1 MSFTPS
7 AGTVRNEKFTF
18 STTQAFNIEI
28 GQYYMRFYKDGAPIL
43 VSGTEFPFL
52 LETPFLGEDVM
63 DLQFKQINDVIYIT
77 HPDYSPKKLSRLADT
92 NWTLVEL
99 EFTNPPM
106 GNDNLTAI
114 TMTPS
119 ATSGLGITITASASY
134 FNSGHQGGYIRLG
147 QRRENQSIED
157 AAITGN
163 DTSGSLSV
171 YGEYNV
177 RSYGIWSA
185 DIFVEAYDTV
195 SASWV
200 VVRKFEGRGDRNV
213 DSQGETS
220 ERKDLRIRIANYVA
234 NADIKDWAAE
244 DLTVP
249 DPGRVVLEA
258 SEYIIYGTARI
269 VGFTSSTVVTA
280 DVISQFY
287 GTTATTYWTEGAW
300 SDYRGYPW
308 CCGFHAGR
316 LVFGGSN
323 TYPTGLW
330 LSVAGDY
337 ENFLRGDDDESSIFI
352 ELAGQESNEIQW
364 LASMRDLIVGTTGS
378 EWTIKSNSAVK
389 GLTPVSIEAKIQTYF
404 GSEYVTPLCLS
415 NALVFV
421 QRKGHRIIEWTWD
434 GDAATGT
441 NLTLMSPHVGNG
453 GIHQLAYAG
462 DPIPT
467 IWAVNGDGYLCG
479 LTYDREQQVLAWH
492 LHTTDGEDTS
502 NAQFESVAAI
512 YGKKTGDDEVYV
524 IVNRDGIRS
533 VERFRPSIWTNI
545 EDCYYV
551 DSGLTYDGTPL
562 NAFTGLTHLV
572 GRTIAILADGVPYT
586 AVVNSEGGFALPT
599 GITASVVH
607 AGLPY
612 TSIFQPMRLDVDGVL
627 GPHVGRN
634 KSVKQMNVRVSKSAG
649 MRWSCDGD
657 EYDLQETT
665 ATPTLVTDDLKIDA
679 TTGYSSDPEVIIKQV
694 LPLPLTID
702 GIVMYFD
709 VTGKT

>member
-1 MSFTPS
+1 M
-7 AGTVRNEKFTF
+7 
-18 STTQAFNIEI
+18 
-28 GQYYMRFYKDGAPIL
+28 
-43 VSGTEFPFL
+43 
-52 LETPFLGEDVM
+52 
-63 DLQFKQINDVIYIT
+63 
-77 HPDYSPKKLSRLADT
+77 
-92 NWTLVEL
+92 
-99 EFTNPPM
+99 
-106 GNDNLTAI
+106 
-114 TMTPS
+114 
-119 ATSGLGITITASASY
+119 
-134 FNSGHQGGYIRLG
+134 
-147 QRRENQSIED
+147 
-157 AAITGN
+157 AA
-163 DTSGSLSV
+163 
-171 YGEYNV
+171 
-177 RSYGIWSA
+177 
-185 DIFVEAYDTV
+185 
-195 SASWV
+195 
-200 VVRKFEGRGDRNV
+200 
-213 DSQGETS
+213 
-220 ERKDLRIRIANYVA
+220 
-234 NADIKDWAAE
+234 
-244 DLTVP
+244 
-249 DPGRVVLEA
+249 
-258 SEYIIYGTARI
+258 
-269 VGFTSSTVVTA
+269 SSTVVTA
-280 DVISQFY
+280 DVLTQFY
-287 GTTATTYWTEGAW
+287 ATTASTYWTEGAW

-421 QRKGHRIIEWTWD
+421 QRKGHRLIEWTWD
-434 GDAATGT
+434 GDAAAGT

-453 GIHQLAYAG
+453 GIHQIAYAG

-533 VERFRPSIWTNI
+533 VERFRPSSWTDI

-562 NAFTGLTHLV
+562 NAFTGLTHLI
-572 GRTIAILADGVPYT
+572 GREIQVLADGVPYT
-586 AVVNSEGGFALPT
+586 ATVDSEGGFSLPV
-599 GITASVVH
+599 GVTASKVH
-607 AGLPY
+607 AGLAY
-612 TSIFQPMRLDVDGVL
+612 TSVFQPMRLDVDGVL

-649 MRWSCDGD
+649 MRWSCDGS
-657 EYDLQETT
+657 EYDLQETS

-679 TTGYSSDPEVIIKQV
+679 TTGFSSDPEVTIKQV
-694 LPLPLTID
+694 QPLPLTID
-702 GIVMYFD
+702 GIVMYFE

>member
-1 MSFTPS
+1 MTPS
-7 AGTVRNEKFTF
+7 SATVRVEKFTF
-18 STTQAFNIEI
+18 STTQAFSVEI
-28 GQYYMRFYKDGAPIL
+28 GQYYMRFYKNGAPIM
-43 VSGTEFPFL
+43 SGIFPFL
-52 LETPFLGEDVM
+52 LETPYLGEDVLE
-63 DLQFKQINDVIYIT
+63 LQLKQINDVVYIT
-77 HPDYSPKKLSRLADT
+77 HPDYFPRKLLRYADDD
-92 NWTLVEL
+92 WRIEEL

-106 GNDNLTAI
+106 GNENLTAT

-119 ATSGLGITITASASY
+119 HTSGLSRTVTASSAY
-134 FNSGHQGGYIRLG
+134 FQSGHVGGYLRIG
-147 QRRENQSIED
+147 HRRENQSIED

-163 DTSGSLSV
+163 DTSSTIDIL
-171 YGEYNV
+171 GEYNV
-177 RSYGIWSA
+177 RSYGIWTA
-185 DIFVEAYDTV
+185 DILIEAYNTV
-195 SASWV
+195 TASWEI
-200 VVRKFEGRGDRNV
+200 VRKFEGKGDRNI
-213 DSQGETS
+213 DQTGETT
-220 ERKDLRIRIANYVA
+220 ERKSMRIRIANYVA
-234 NADIKDWAAE
+234 NTGSPA
-244 DLTVP
+244 P

-258 SEYIIYGTARI
+258 AEYVIYGTARI
-269 VGFTSSTVVTA
+269 TGFTSNTVVTVDIIA
-280 DVISQFY
+280 PFY
-287 GTTATTYWTEGAW
+287 ATDATTWWSEGAW
-300 SDYRGYPW
+300 SEYRGFPW

-316 LVFGGSN
+316 LAFGGSN

-378 EWTIKSNSAVK
+378 EWTVKSNSAVK
-389 GLTPVSIEAKIQTYF
+389 GLTPASIEAKIQTYF
-404 GSEYVTPLCLS
+404 GSEYITPLTLT

-421 QRKGHRIIEWTWD
+421 QRKGHRLVEWTWD
-434 GDAATGT
+434 GDAASGT

-453 GIHQLAYAG
+453 GIHQIAFAG

-467 IWAVNGDGYLCG
+467 IWVVNGDGYLCG

-492 LHTTDGEDTS
+492 IHTTDGEDTAA
-502 NAQFESVAAI
+502 AQFESVACL
-512 YGKKTGDDEVYV
+512 YGEKTGDDEVYV

-533 VERFRPSIWTNI
+533 VERFRPSNWTAI

-551 DSGLTYDGTPL
+551 DSGLTYDGAPT
-562 NAFTGLTHLV
+562 NSFSGLTHLV
-572 GRTIAILADGVPYT
+572 GRTIQVLADGVPYS
-586 AVVNSEGGFALPT
+586 AVVDGSGGFTLPV
-599 GITASVVH
+599 GVTASKVH
-607 AGLPY
+607 AGLAY
-612 TSIFQPMRLDVDGVL
+612 TSVFQPMRLDVDGVL

-665 ATPTLVTDDLKIDA
+665 ATPELTTADLKIDA
-679 TTGYSSDPEVIIKQV
+679 TTGYSSDPEVTIKQV
-694 LPLPLTID
+694 QPLPLTID

>member
-28 GQYYMRFYKDGAPIL
+28 GQYYMRFYKDGAPVL
-43 VSGTEFPFL
+43 ASGSSFPFL
-52 LETPFLGEDVM
+52 LETPFFGEDVM
-63 DLQFKQINDVIYIT
+63 DLQLKQINDVIYIT
-77 HPDYSPKKLSRLADT
+77 HPDYSPKKVSRIADN

-106 GNDNLTAI
+106 GNDNLTGI

-119 ATSGLGITITASASY
+119 ATSGTGITITASAAY
-134 FNSGHQGGYIRLG
+134 FNSGHTGAYIRIG

-185 DIFVEAYDTV
+185 DIFIEAYDTV
-195 SASWV
+195 TSTWV
-200 VVRKFEGRGDRNV
+200 VVRKYEGRGDRNV
-213 DSQGETS
+213 DDPGKTA

-244 DLTVP
+244 GLTVP

-280 DVISQFY
+280 DVLTQFY
-287 GTTATTYWTEGAW
+287 STTASTCWTEGAW

-364 LASMRDLIVGTTGS
+364 VASMRDLIVGTTGS

-389 GLTPVSIEAKIQTYF
+389 GLTPASIEAKIQTYF
-404 GSEYVTPLCLS
+404 GSEYIAPLCLS

-434 GDAATGT
+434 GDAAAGT

-453 GIHQLAYAG
+453 GIHQIAYAG

-492 LHTTDGEDTS
+492 FHTTDGEDTS
-502 NAQFESVAAI
+502 NAQFESVAGL
-512 YGKKTGDDEVYV
+512 YGSKNGDDEVYV

-533 VERFRPSIWTNI
+533 VERFRPSGWTEI

-586 AVVNSEGGFALPT
+586 AVVNSEGGFALPA
-599 GITASVVH
+599 GVTASKVH

-627 GPHVGRN
+627 GPHVGQN

-665 ATPTLVTDDLKIDA
+665 ATPELFTGDLKIDA
-679 TTGYSSDPEVIIKQV
+679 TTGYSSDPEVTIKQV
-694 LPLPLTID
+694 QPLPLTID
-702 GIVMYFD
+702 GIVMYFEK
-709 VTGKT
+709 TGKT

>member
-28 GQYYMRFYKDGAPIL
+28 GQYYMRFYKDGAVVL
-43 VSGTEFPFL
+43 AGMTEFPFL

-63 DLQFKQINDVIYIT
+63 ELQLKQINDIIYIT
-77 HPDYSPKKLSRLADT
+77 HPDYSPKKLSRIADD

-106 GNDNLTAI
+106 GNDNLTAV

-119 ATSGLGITITASASY
+119 ATSGTGITITASAAY
-134 FNSGHQGGYIRLG
+134 FNSGHVGGYIRIG
-147 QRRENQSIED
+147 HRRENQSVED
-157 AAITGN
+157 AAIEGN
-163 DTSGSLSV
+163 DTSSSIDI

-177 RSYGIWSA
+177 RTYGIWTA
-185 DIFVEAYDTV
+185 DIYIEAYNTV
-195 SASWV
+195 TSTWE
-200 VVRKFEGRGDRNV
+200 VVRKFEGKGDRNV
-213 DSQGETS
+213 DQTGETS
-220 ERKDLRIRIANYVA
+220 ERRSMRIRIANYVA
-234 NADIKDWAAE
+234 NTGSPAPA
-244 DLTVP
+244 
-249 DPGRVVLEA
+249 PGRVVLEA
-258 SEYIIYGTARI
+258 AEYIIYGTARI

-280 DVISQFY
+280 DVITAFY
-287 GTTATTYWTEGAW
+287 ATTATTYWTESAW
-300 SDYRGYPW
+300 SAYRGYPW
-308 CCGFHAGR
+308 AIGFHAGR

-352 ELAGQESNEIQW
+352 ELAGEESNEIQW
-364 LASMRDLIVGTTGS
+364 VASMRDLIVGTSGS
-378 EWTIKSNSAVK
+378 EWTVRSNSAVK
-389 GLTPVSIEAKIQTYF
+389 GLTPASIEAKIQTYF
-404 GSEYVTPLCLS
+404 GSEYITPISLT
-415 NALVFV
+415 NAIVFI
-421 QRKGHRIIEWTWD
+421 QRKGHRVIEWTWD
-434 GDAATGT
+434 GDSAAGT
-441 NLTLMSPHVGNG
+441 NLTLMAPHVGNG
-453 GIHQLAYAG
+453 GIHQIAYAG

-492 LHTTDGEDTS
+492 LHTTDGEDTT

-533 VERFRPSIWTNI
+533 VERFRPSGWTAI
-545 EDCYYV
+545 EDCFYV
-551 DSGLTYDGTPL
+551 DSGLTYDGSPL

-586 AVVNSEGGFALPT
+586 AVVNSEGGFSLPT

-612 TSIFQPMRLDVDGVL
+612 TSVFQPMRLDVDGVL
-627 GPHVGRN
+627 GPHVGQN
-634 KSVKQMNVRVSKSAG
+634 KSVKQLNVRVSNSAG
-649 MRWSCDGD
+649 MRWSCDGQ
-657 EYDLQETT
+657 EYDLQPTT
-665 ATPTLVTDDLKIDA
+665 PAPVLVTDDLKIDA

-694 LPLPLTID
+694 QPLPLTID
-702 GIVMYFD
+702 GIVMYFEK
-709 VTGKT
+709 TGKT